1 MNSIT
6 KSRGGKM
13 VYSKEPSISQR
24 VKKLEE
30 LISDAVLLKFNTQ
43 LILRYKL
50 QLRLLTTEVQRAK
63 EIRKK
68 KLKEMRGLK

>member
-1 MNSIT
+1 
-6 KSRGGKM
+6 M

>member
-1 MNSIT
+1 
-6 KSRGGKM
+6 M
-13 VYSKEPSISQR
+13 VYKELSPQQR
-24 VKKLEE
+24 VKALEE
-30 LISDAVLLKFNTQ
+30 LLCDAVILKFNKH

-50 QLRLLTTEVQRAK
+50 QLKLLTKEVQRAK